1 MSKTILLFL
10 CLFPALA
17 RPQAPASEAGKITK
31 VVRVHTTATNLAAVA
46 SAGSPVDIRADN
58 TLKAI
63 VIKGKP
69 SDVEALEK
77 TIRELDS
84 PTSTSGSKNVE
95 LTVYLLSGSNS
106 SSSPAAESTAAAVT
120 PVVKQL
126 RAVFPY
132 SNYLLLST
140 ILLRSAA
147 DAPASTAGLLKA
159 FGNAAEGSS
168 PTSYT
173 ILYKAARVSSDQ
185 AGPNIH
191 LTGFHFLV
199 RVPIAHSMFDAGID
213 TDIDLR
219 EGQKVVVGKSN
230 LENVD
235 SALFVIL
242 VAKLV
247 Q

>member
-1 MSKTILLFL
+1 
-10 CLFPALA
+10 
-17 RPQAPASEAGKITK
+17 
-31 VVRVHTTATNLAAVA
+31 
-46 SAGSPVDIRADN
+46 
-58 TLKAI
+58 
-63 VIKGKP
+63 
-69 SDVEALEK
+69 
-77 TIRELDS
+77 
-84 PTSTSGSKNVE
+84 
-95 LTVYLLSGSNS
+95 LLSGSNS

-132 SNYLLLST
+132 SNYQLLST

-147 DAPASTAGLLKA
+147 DAPASTEGLLKA
-159 FGNAAEGSS
+159 FGNEADGSS
-168 PTSYT
+168 PSVYT
-173 ILYKAARVSSDQ
+173 ILYKTASVSPDE
-185 AGPNIH
+185 PNPTIH
-191 LTGFHFLV
+191 LRGFHFRLG
-199 RVPIAHSMFDAGID
+199 VPISHNMFNVGID
-213 TDIDLR
+213 TDVDLR